1 MSNHKNGSVDS
12 DQTVKAGCGIRYD
25 PDTLGE
31 ETGFDFSEAQQ
42 LAPEKE
48 ELKTKPTQSGS
59 DSDPL
64 REHPKP

>member
-31 ETGFDFSEAQQ
+31 ETGFDFSEAQK
-42 LAPEKE
+42 LASGKE
-48 ELKTKPTQSGS
+48 EHNTKPTQSGS
-59 DSDPL
+59 DSDQL
-64 REHPKP
+64 KEHPKP